1 MADPASILGLIS
13 ASLTIAIRAATIG
26 KDIHSLT
33 TKYKLANARV
43 RQLSVHVAA
52 VRVAARSLSS
62 WLEEDVVGSE
72 EVEDVK
78 NELFQVLSACC
89 SLLSDLQD
97 LVAKA
102 LAGAETV
109 GFKGAVSYI
118 WDEDIMKESMET
130 LHYQETALVL
140 ILQALGQ
147 LTKKEQRVELKQERV
162 VQTLERAKRPSS
174 SIFGI
179 GDDARSSVR
188 FSYTSETA
196 ERLSAIF
203 TFDMEVMASTAYRN
217 AFTALLKR
225 NITTKDGD
233 RNSSITLAPVDT
245 SFDKEALEDD
255 GIGIAISA
263 EPTKERDN
271 ESPMLEAEMP
281 LIQATTR
288 NDVKVQTLAA
298 AMFCRALFDYNKL
311 DEPSSLTFEEG
322 DIIQVITQLESG
334 WWDGVLKGVRGWF
347 PSNYCEIVTPEPS
360 SIEDDHK
367 DYGDDSSGDSES
379 DQERTLD
386 DGALSENEFWI
397 PQATP
402 DGRLFYFNTLTG
414 VSTMELPLGEM

>member
-26 KDIHSLT
+26 KDLHSLT
-33 TKYKLANARV
+33 TKYKLTNARV

-78 NELFQVLSACC
+78 SELLEVLSACC

-109 GFKGAVSYI
+109 GFKGAVTYI
-118 WDEDIMKESMET
+118 WDEDIIKESMET
-130 LHYQETALVL
+130 LHYQETALIL
-140 ILQALGQ
+140 ILQTLGQ
-147 LTKKEQRVELKQERV
+147 LTKKEQRAKLQQETV
-162 VQTLERAKRPSS
+162 VQTIARAKRPSS

-179 GDDARSSVR
+179 RGDDRSSVR
-188 FSYTSETA
+188 FSYTSETT
-196 ERLSAIF
+196 ERVSAIF

-225 NITTKDGD
+225 NIPSKEGD
-233 RNSSITLAPVDT
+233 RTSAITLTNVDPSPDTETSIT
-245 SFDKEALEDD
+245 D
-255 GIGIAISA
+255 GIGIAVSTEHTQAAGGDSSMLTEKLSA
-263 EPTKERDN
+263 IQSAQPSVRVTVPTFDKG
-271 ESPMLEAEMP
+271 
-281 LIQATTR
+281 
-288 NDVKVQTLAA
+288 
-298 AMFCRALFDYNKL
+298 MFCRALWDYDGS
-311 DEPSSLTFEEG
+311 DERSALTFKQG
-322 DIIQVITQLESG
+322 DIIEVITQLESG
-334 WWDGVLKGVRGWF
+334 WYDGILRDVRGWF
-347 PSNYCEIVTPEPS
+347 PSNYCEMVQPGEEQEQDDEDYS
-360 SIEDDHK
+360 SSEDEDEHEVVEK
-367 DYGDDSSGDSES
+367 RGSLNES
-379 DQERTLD
+379 D
-386 DGALSENEFWI
+386 FWI

-414 VSTMELPLGEM
+414 VSTMELPLDVP